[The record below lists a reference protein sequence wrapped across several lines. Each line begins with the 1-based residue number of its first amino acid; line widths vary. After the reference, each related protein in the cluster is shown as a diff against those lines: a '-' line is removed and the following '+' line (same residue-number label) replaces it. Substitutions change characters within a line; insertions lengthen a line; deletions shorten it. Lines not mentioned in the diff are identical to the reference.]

1 MFMAFLTRA
10 YKLTVLLASAIAEG
24 IEMRN
29 RAVMRDRR
37 LSSYE

>member
-1 MFMAFLTRA
+1 MFMAFLTRTYSVLA
-10 YKLTVLLASAIAEG
+10 LLASAIAEG